1 MTTAQCVE
9 VLKAYP
15 KRIPVATRRGMS
27 RAMVKVGVD
36 AQRIAAQRG
45 ILRNL
50 LGPKGQGP
58 VFGNWKKPGDG
69 LIQVISPRIVG
80 DSVISGIRAVGL
92 AAIQELGG
100 RTKPHRIVVGKGKRA
115 LTLKGFVHPF
125 AHSVNHPG
133 SVVPA
138 RPFLED
144 AVRQNEGL
152 ILREI
157 ELALMEEVVKAGDKA
172 GGAALS
178 GLAA

>member
-1 MTTAQCVE
+1 MTTAQCVA

-27 RAMVKVGVD
+27 RAMKQVGVD

-50 LGPKGQGP
+50 LGPRGQGP

-69 LIQVISPRIVG
+69 LIQVMSPRIVG
-80 DSVISGIRAVGL
+80 DSVISGLRAVGL
-92 AAIQELGG
+92 AALQETGG
-100 RTKPHRIVVGKGKRA
+100 RTKAHRIEVGPGKKA

-125 AHSVNHPG
+125 AVFVKHPG
-133 SVVPA
+133 SLVPA
-138 RPFLED
+138 RPFLQD
-144 AVRQNEGL
+144 AIRKNEGL

-157 ELALMEEVVKAGDKA
+157 EKALQEEVVKAGDFA
-172 GGAALS
+172 GGAT
-178 GLAA
+178 LAAA